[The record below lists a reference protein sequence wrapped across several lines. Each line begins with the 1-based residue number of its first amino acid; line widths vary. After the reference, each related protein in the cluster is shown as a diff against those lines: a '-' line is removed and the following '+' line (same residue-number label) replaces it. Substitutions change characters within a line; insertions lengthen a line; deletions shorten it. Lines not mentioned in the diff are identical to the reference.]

1 MVKLFVGNLAECVD
15 SHRLKNLFLQHV
27 NVQECDVLKNFAF
40 VHVATEDDATTVI
53 EKLDKTLL
61 EGREI
66 HVERS
71 TSRLRKEPGMS
82 DLCYTCGAS
91 DHKTPQCPMEISAGR
106 RKNIKRAGDENDS
119 VAAAKRPNTNL
130 SATPS
135 TGSCWGYKLPTVVD
149 NDPELTCPANPELK
163 TLYEQYKDAR
173 SRYHYFR
180 DRLQKELS
188 LQAANGTPTGN
199 GPVRIDLTRTQPA
212 VSTIPTVSVAAP
224 VALPVGPAHLAP
236 VYRPQNYPGAA
247 PVQQNYPGAG
257 TAVPSVSYPGA
268 SATVY
273 TAQPSAYGQQPIQ
286 HYSTPYSQSNNGDVK
301 PYASTTAYQRS
312 QNYPR

>member
-40 VHVATEDDATTVI
+40 VHVATEEDASIAI
-53 EKLDKTLL
+53 EKLDKSLL

-66 HVERS
+66 HIERS

-82 DLCYTCGAS
+82 DLCYTCGAG
-91 DHKTPQCPMEISAGR
+91 DHKTPQCPMEIATGR

-119 VAAAKRPNTNL
+119 VSAAKKPNTNL
-130 SATPS
+130 SSTPT

-149 NDPELTCPANPELK
+149 NDPELAAPANPELK
-163 TLYEQYKDAR
+163 TLYDQYKDAR

-188 LQAANGTPTGN
+188 LQVANGGAPAMGS
-199 GPVRIDLTRTQPA
+199 GPVRIDLTRVAPTQP
-212 VSTIPTVSVAAP
+212 S
-224 VALPVGPAHLAP
+224 
-236 VYRPQNYPGAA
+236 
-247 PVQQNYPGAG
+247 
-257 TAVPSVSYPGA
+257 
-268 SATVY
+268 
-273 TAQPSAYGQQPIQ
+273 QPIVQ
-286 HYSTPYSQSNNGDVK
+286 
-301 PYASTTAYQRS
+301 TTM
-312 QNYPR
+312 PVIPP